1 MYSQRSPIDVS
12 KYLYVVMDSRAEY
25 STDDAIVMEACGH
38 HRPRM
43 KYLKDMWGQQS
54 AWLCR
59 APVIKET
66 EKGVEIGEFELL
78 EMIP

>member
-1 MYSQRSPIDVS
+1 M

-25 STDDAIVMEACGH
+25 STDDALVMEACGDR
-38 HRPRM
+38 RPS
-43 KYLKDMWGQQS
+43 LKSLKKLWGGQS

-66 EKGVEIGEFELL
+66 KKGGEIGEFELL
-78 EMIP
+78 EMVP